1 MQLLMLVIFIWKHHL
16 RSMNKYMKMPL
27 EFPTWIREYPYNM
40 HARICISMHWE
51 TRKAIQD
58 LPQVGALTKK
68 TTREKMKPHDYY
80 KVEHTPG
87 LWKHK

>member
-1 MQLLMLVIFIWKHHL
+1 
-16 RSMNKYMKMPL
+16 MPL
-27 EFPTWIREYPYNM
+27 DFPTWIREYPDNM

-58 LPQVGALTKK
+58 LPQAQLGALTNKQL
-68 TTREKMKPHDYY
+68 RGKMKPHEYY

-87 LWKHK
+87 L